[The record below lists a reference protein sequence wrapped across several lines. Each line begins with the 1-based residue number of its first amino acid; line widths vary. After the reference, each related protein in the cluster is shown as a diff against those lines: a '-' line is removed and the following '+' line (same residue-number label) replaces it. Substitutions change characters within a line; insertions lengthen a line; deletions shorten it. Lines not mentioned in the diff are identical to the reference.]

1 MPFAIRTATS
11 LPAEIIGIKDRGNL
25 QPGQWADILVFDQ
38 RMLRDHATYNTP
50 HQYSRGILWVLVN
63 GEVVIAD
70 GQPNGRLA
78 GLVLLKNQ

>member
-1 MPFAIRTATS
+1 MPFAIRTATG
-11 LPAEIIGIKDRGNL
+11 LPAEIIGIKDRGYL

-38 RMLRDHATYNTP
+38 RMLRDHATYNNP

-63 GEVVIAD
+63 GEVVIRE

-78 GLVLLKNQ
+78 GQVLLKKP